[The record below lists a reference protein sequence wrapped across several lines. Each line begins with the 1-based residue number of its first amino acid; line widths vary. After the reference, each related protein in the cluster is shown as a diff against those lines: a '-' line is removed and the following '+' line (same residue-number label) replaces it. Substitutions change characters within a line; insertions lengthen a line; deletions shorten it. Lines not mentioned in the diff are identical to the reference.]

1 MENAGVTLICG
12 GLCCGKTTYA
22 RALSERTGAVTLS
35 VDEVMLS
42 VFGQDAGERHDEY
55 AAGVKK
61 YLLGLAV
68 RLARSGVGVILDWG
82 FWTAAERRQT
92 REFFGARGI
101 SCELHYIDIDDET
114 WRRRVAERNA
124 AVKAGAAN
132 AYFVDEGLTAKFL
145 RRFEAPQ
152 DGEVDVFVR

>member
-35 VDEVMLS
+35 VDGVMLS

-68 RLARSGVGVILDWG
+68 QLVRAGVGVILDWG
-82 FWTAAERRQT
+82 FWTAAERSGT
-92 REFFGARGI
+92 RALFASRGI
-101 SCELHYIDIDDET
+101 PCELHFIDIDGET
-114 WRRRVAERNA
+114 WRRRVAGRNA
-124 AVKAGAAN
+124 AVAAGEADD
-132 AYFVDEGLTAKFL
+132 YFVDEGLTAKFL
-145 RRFEAPQ
+145 DRFERP
-152 DGEVDVFVR
+152 DDREVDLFVR